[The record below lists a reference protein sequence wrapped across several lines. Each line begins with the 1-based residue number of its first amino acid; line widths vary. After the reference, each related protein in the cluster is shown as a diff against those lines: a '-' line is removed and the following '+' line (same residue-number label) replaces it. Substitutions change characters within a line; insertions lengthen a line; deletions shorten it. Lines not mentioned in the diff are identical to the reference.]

1 MLERSILHQARKTK
15 DDVDAT
21 VDGKRNAE
29 HVAFP
34 VARGRYTKSG
44 IEVGRDFELQNR
56 YISLNT
62 YALKLYATTDIRAP
76 FKATS

>member
-1 MLERSILHQARKTK
+1 MANVTMLERSILHQARKTK

-44 IEVGRDFELQNR
+44 IEVGRDFEL
-56 YISLNT
+56 
-62 YALKLYATTDIRAP
+62 
-76 FKATS
+76 

>member
-1 MLERSILHQARKTK
+1 MANVRMLERFILHQARKQRK
-15 DDVDAT
+15 DNVDAT

-44 IEVGRDFELQNR
+44 IEVGRDFEL
-56 YISLNT
+56 
-62 YALKLYATTDIRAP
+62 
-76 FKATS
+76 